1 MTDLYLGERS
11 QEYYVRGHS
20 KTPTT
25 GLQSPMTIHN
35 KLLDELL
42 AGQDPSSVMRQ
53 GGLLGELKKALASNN
68 SYRLLEL

>member
-1 MTDLYLGERS
+1 
-11 QEYYVRGHS
+11 
-20 KTPTT
+20 
-25 GLQSPMTIHN
+25 MTIHN